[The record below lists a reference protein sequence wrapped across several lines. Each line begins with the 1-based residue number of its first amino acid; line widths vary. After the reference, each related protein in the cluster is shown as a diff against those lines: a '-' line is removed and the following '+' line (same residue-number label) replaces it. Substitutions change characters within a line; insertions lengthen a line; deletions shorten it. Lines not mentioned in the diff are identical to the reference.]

1 MFGMLLPV
9 MRTLDKIHESGIIHR
24 DISPDNIFITSGGES
39 KLLDFGAARFSVG
52 DEKSGSEIPI
62 LWN

>member
-24 DISPDNIFITSGGES
+24 DISPDNIKFAQMMLQGQ
-39 KLLDFGAARFSVG
+39 D
-52 DEKSGSEIPI
+52 
-62 LWN
+62 